1 MLFYLCSFIV
11 DVSTSDRRHKVKR
24 ANLSPLE
31 LEQNPVAPLF
41 VVITRIWLEIEDTLP
56 VCEAPGGGLDVKL
69 ICDFVEEQTIFLML
83 RTARRKRRLEMLIF
97 LQELWQIPRKVR
109 RLVT

>member
-31 LEQNPVAPLF
+31 LEQDPVAPLL
-41 VVITRIWLEIEDTLP
+41 VVIICIGLEVEDALP
-56 VCEAPGGGLDVKL
+56 VCETPSGGLDVKL
-69 ICDFVEEQTIFLML
+69 ICNFVEEQPIFLVL
-83 RTARRKRRLEMLIF
+83 RTARRKRRLEMLIL
-97 LQELWQIPRKVR
+97 LQELRQIPCKVR
-109 RLVT
+109 RSIT